1 MEKIIPILTKDLH
14 LDWDNPRLA
23 EFKLK
28 KADSPKELY
37 HLLWD
42 EMALD
47 EIVISITAHGFF
59 ETEPL
64 LVTKEDGKTIV
75 VEGNRRLSAVNI
87 ILDPSLVDNKIS
99 KNILDKITPELKQ
112 SLATLPVIE
121 LNSREDAWRFI
132 GFKHI
137 NGAAK
142 WNSFAKAI
150 YIEKVHD
157 EYGISLD
164 EIAYQVGDTHK
175 TVQKLYQGIRV
186 LQQAEEW
193 KVFDR
198 EDIAK
203 RRLYFSHLYT
213 AIQYEGYKEYLGI
226 GNVDNENKNPVPV
239 EKKNELGEVLT
250 WLYGSKKRGIEP
262 VIKSQNPDLRN
273 LEKILPNT
281 EAVSALRSGYSLEQA
296 FEISLP
302 SSTVFIENLLASKRH
317 LQKAWST
324 VTTGYEGDKETLSS
338 AFEFVNLADK
348 LYETMTE
355 IRNKK
360 SGIGNKNRPAPE
372 DIK

>member
-1 MEKIIPILTKDLH
+1 MEKIISIPTKDLH

-28 KADSPKELY
+28 KTDSPKELY
-37 HLLWD
+37 QLLWD

-64 LVTKEDGKTIV
+64 LVTKEEGKTIV

-87 ILDPSLVDNKIS
+87 ILNPSLVDNKIS
-99 KNILDKITPELKQ
+99 KNILDKITPELKH
-112 SLATLPVIE
+112 SLANLPAIE

-157 EYGISLD
+157 DYGISLD

-186 LQQAEEW
+186 IQQAEEW
-193 KVFDR
+193 KIFDR

-226 GNVDNENKNPVPV
+226 NVDETKNPVP
-239 EKKNELGEVLT
+239 ETKKDELGEVLM

-262 VIKSQNPDLRN
+262 IIKSQNPDLRN
-273 LEKILPNT
+273 LEKILPNA

-296 FEISLP
+296 YEISLP
-302 SSTVFIENLLASKRH
+302 SSTVFIENLLAGKRH
-317 LQKAWST
+317 LQKAWAS

-360 SGIGNKNRPAPE
+360 SGVGKKDRPTPE
-372 DIK
+372 DIN

>member
-1 MEKIIPILTKDLH
+1 MEKIIPMLTEDLS
-14 LDWDNPRLA
+14 LDWQNPRLA
-23 EFKLK
+23 EFKLDK
-28 KADSPKELY
+28 IEPPKELY
-37 HLLWD
+37 QLLWD

-47 EIVISITAHGFF
+47 ELVISITAHGFF

-64 LVTKEDGKTIV
+64 LVTKEGSKNIV
-75 VEGNRRLSAVNI
+75 VEGNRRLSAVKI

-99 KNILDKITPELKQ
+99 KEIIDRITPELRKQ
-112 SLATLPVIE
+112 LKELPVIV
-121 LNSREDAWRFI
+121 LKSREDAWRFI

-157 EYGISLD
+157 EYGISLN

-186 LQQAEEW
+186 IQQAEEW
-193 KVFDR
+193 KVFNR

-213 AIQYEGYKEYLGI
+213 AIQYDGYKDYLGI
-226 GNVDNENKNPVPV
+226 KSDDAENKNPVPKN
-239 EKKNELGEVLT
+239 KKNELGEVLT
-250 WLYGSKKRGIEP
+250 WLYGNKKGIEP
-262 VIKSQNPDLRN
+262 IIKSQNPDLKN
-273 LEKILPNT
+273 LEKVLSNT
-281 EAVSALRSGYSLEQA
+281 EALSALRSGYSLEQA
-296 FEISLP
+296 FELSQP
-302 SSTVFIENLLASKRH
+302 SSTVFLENLLAAKRH

-324 VTTGYEGDKETLSS
+324 VTIGYEGDKETLNS
-338 AFEFVNLADK
+338 AYEFVNLADK
-348 LYETMTE
+348 IYETMTE

-360 SGIGNKNRPAPE
+360 TGATKKNRKAPE
-372 DIK
+372 E